1 MERGNIIL
9 SSLDAK
15 RIRQYIEEAKQK
27 GTLNDFTIQRLVYEI
42 NMAEI
47 REPDKIPNNIVTMN
61 SEINFSFINLKKQGK
76 IKIVYPN
83 EADVKKGRISI
94 FSPIANVLLGHK
106 EGDIIEWIG
115 PMGEMNIQIE
125 KIVYQPEAAGHFDL

>member
-1 MERGNIIL
+1 MDRRNIIL

-15 RIRQYIEEAKQK
+15 RIRKHIEEAKQK
-27 GTLNDFTIQRLVYEI
+27 GTLNNFTIQRLVYEI

-61 SEINFSFINLKKQGK
+61 SEINFSFINLEKQGE

-106 EGDIIEWIG
+106 EGDILDWIG
-115 PMGEMNIQIE
+115 PMGQMNIRIE